1 MAKNNN
7 KKINLAMVGM
17 SENNGHPYSWS
28 AICNGFDNKYMESC
42 PFPFIYEYLNQE
54 HWPEARI
61 KDVKISHIWT
71 QKKSLSNDIANA
83 VLIPNVVNHL
93 DDIIGKVD
101 GVIIGRD
108 DYDNHLKH
116 SQIFLENGL
125 PIFIDKPIAIKI
137 NNAENIFS
145 MQSYDSQIFT
155 CSSMR
160 YSKEII
166 LNENDNIL
174 LGNINYLEGIV
185 PKSWEKYGIH
195 VIEPIVSTFKDRG
208 VLLYAKSIYYNNNVN
223 VVKVKWDNLE
233 AIFTSYGNYNSPIS
247 IKYYGS
253 KNSKTKSMLNPFN
266 SFKKSIESFIRQ
278 IRSNKNVIPRS
289 ETFEIIEIIEKGC
302 RNGS

>member
-1 MAKNNN
+1 
-7 KKINLAMVGM
+7 
-17 SENNGHPYSWS
+17 
-28 AICNGFDNKYMESC
+28 
-42 PFPFIYEYLNQE
+42 
-54 HWPEARI
+54 
-61 KDVKISHIWT
+61 
-71 QKKSLSNDIANA
+71 
-83 VLIPNVVNHL
+83 
-93 DDIIGKVD
+93 
-101 GVIIGRD
+101 
-108 DYDNHLKH
+108 KH